1 MTPDNNLGKGK
12 EAHEDKLGQRRTHS
26 TVDPTLQT
34 RAESSLQSVL
44 ETEHELETVLLG
56 IGVPVRPIPIASVIR
71 LILDFSCGNTE
82 SNGLIGFSGDL
93 REL

>member
-44 ETEHELETVLLG
+44 ETEHELEAVLLG
-56 IGVPVRPIPIASVIR
+56 VRVPM
-71 LILDFSCGNTE
+71 
-82 SNGLIGFSGDL
+82 
-93 REL
+93 